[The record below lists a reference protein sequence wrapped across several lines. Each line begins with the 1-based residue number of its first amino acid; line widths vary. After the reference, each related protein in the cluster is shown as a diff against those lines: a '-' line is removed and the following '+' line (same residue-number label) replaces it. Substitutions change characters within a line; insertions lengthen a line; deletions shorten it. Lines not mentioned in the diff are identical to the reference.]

1 MDREGRQRRHTEAM
15 GQERRLYPI
24 GVQTFEKIRSG
35 SYLYIDKTELIHELI
50 MNGTVYFLSRPRR
63 FGKSLL
69 VTTLEAYFSGRRDL
83 FRGLAM
89 ERLEEEWAEYPV
101 LHFDFSG
108 TKYFSE
114 ADLDE
119 QLDLMLSRMER
130 VYGSDS
136 GEVSY
141 AGRLSGIIRRAYV
154 KTGRQVVFLVD
165 EYDAPLLDSTGDS
178 GLQEKLRNMLRSFY
192 SVVKM
197 SDAML
202 RFVFITG
209 ISKFSQM
216 SIFSELNSLQNIS
229 MKDRF
234 SAICGITQREVEE
247 QLRPD
252 VEALAQKNGE
262 SYAEAMA
269 HLRRMYDGYH
279 FSPECEDIY
288 NPFSLLNALNDRR
301 YGKYWFAS
309 GTPTFLIEMLRRYNF
324 DIESLDGTV
333 LRAEGFDVP
342 TESITDPV
350 PVLYQSGYLTI
361 KEYNFAGDLYTLAY
375 PNDEVR
381 LGFINSLIPAYLPD
395 PYYKKDS
402 FIYSFTE
409 SLRRGDI
416 GSCMQQLTA
425 FFASIPYDLENRTEK
440 HYHTIF
446 YLLFSMMGLYV
457 ESEVKSAAGR
467 ADIVLKTATH
477 IYVFELKVDGSAE
490 EALRQIDSR
499 GYLVPYT
506 ADGRKLVKV
515 GVNFDSATRTVSE
528 WKAVEG

>member
-1 MDREGRQRRHTEAM
+1 MGQAQRR
-15 GQERRLYPI
+15 YPI
-24 GVQTFEKIRSG
+24 GVQTFEKIREG
-35 SYLYIDKTELIHELI
+35 NFLYIDKTELIHELV

-69 VTTLEAYFSGRRDL
+69 VTTLEAYFRGRRDL

-89 ERLEEEWAEYPV
+89 ERLEDEWAEYPV

-178 GLQEKLRNMLRSFY
+178 GLQEKLRNRLRSFY

-262 SYAEAMA
+262 TYEEALE
-269 HLRRMYDGYH
+269 HLKKMYDGYH

-288 NPFSLLNALNDRR
+288 NPFSLLSAFSNLD
-301 YGKYWFAS
+301 YDSYWFSS
-309 GTPTFLIEMLRRYNF
+309 GTPTFLINLLRRSEF
-324 DIESLDGTV
+324 DIESLDNTEAS
-333 LRAEGFDVP
+333 AEQFDAP
-342 TESITDPV
+342 TEQVHTPL

-361 KEYNFAGDLYTLAY
+361 KAYDPVFRIYTLAY
-375 PNDEVR
+375 PNEEVR
-381 LGFINSLIPAYLPD
+381 QGFISSLIPYYVNDPNHARNSLITGVVRALWQN
-395 PYYKKDS
+395 
-402 FIYSFTE
+402 
-409 SLRRGDI
+409 DI
-416 GSCMQQLTA
+416 GKCMELITA
-425 FFASIPYDLENRTEK
+425 FFASIPYDLDNKTEK

-506 ADGRKLVKV
+506 ADGRELVKV